1 MDSKFLPIWDFK
13 IVILMF
19 YELKV
24 KQMDSFL
31 NFLKEKQF
39 VCFVLLW
46 YKQSKNILTYNNNNN
61 TIDIIGSFNY

>member
-1 MDSKFLPIWDFK
+1 
-13 IVILMF
+13 MF

-46 YKQSKNILTYNNNNN
+46 YKQSKNILTYNNNN
-61 TIDIIGSFNY
+61 TIDITGSFNY

>member
-31 NFLKEKQF
+31 NFLKEKQL